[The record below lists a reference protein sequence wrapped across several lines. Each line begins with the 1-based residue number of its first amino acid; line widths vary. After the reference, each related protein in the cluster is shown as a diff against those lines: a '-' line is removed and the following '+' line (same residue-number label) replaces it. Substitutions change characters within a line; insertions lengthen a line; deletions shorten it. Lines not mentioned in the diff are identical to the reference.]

1 MKADAPPGG
10 AQAKG
15 GILLNEVG
23 IRHLIRT
30 GLGCAALLV
39 GALVPTVPAAGAQTV
54 TFGADLSQAPNTTID
69 CTGDPDGG
77 FPITHPGSCTW
88 AEPVNPTAPS
98 EGFVTPAG
106 TGTITT
112 VRIRVGA
119 TTGAME
125 LVVLTFEVDPMNG
138 SASCCTAAYVS
149 QPFTPAANSITTLNT
164 DLPVHTDTSGE
175 ESAAPYQAG
184 DMLALSVLESGVPIP
199 AIDEL
204 PSGLPPNE
212 QPSDSILWPAYLQGQ
227 TAVMGGYDGYQ
238 LDMNA
243 DWVESAGSPGP
254 PPTAPPPPT
263 VSVGSVAPT
272 VTLGSAKP
280 TVKHGEVTMGLDCG
294 AAAACDG
301 TIAIVNRPSAQP
313 LAAVE
318 SAKKPKTVVYARGQ
332 FSLKA
337 GADGTVGAP
346 LTAEGKAV
354 ARKHKK
360 LTVYIDISVGS
371 GTSARTTAKKVAL
384 RF

>member
-1 MKADAPPGG
+1 VLVLG
-10 AQAKG
+10 A
-15 GILLNEVG
+15 
-23 IRHLIRT
+23 
-30 GLGCAALLV
+30 
-39 GALVPTVPAAGAQTV
+39 PAASAQTV
-54 TFGADLSQAPNTTID
+54 TFGADLSQAPNAPLD

-77 FPITHPGSCTW
+77 FPITHPSSCTW
-88 AEPVNPTAPS
+88 AEPENPMAPS

-106 TGTITT
+106 TGTITA

-119 TTGAME
+119 TTGQME
-125 LVVLTFEVDPMNG
+125 LVVLTFEVDPTNG

-149 QPFTPAANSITTLNT
+149 PPFTPAANSITTLNT
-164 DLPVHTDTSGE
+164 NLPVHTDTSGE

-204 PSGLPPNE
+204 PSNLAPNE
-212 QPSDSILWPAYLQGQ
+212 QPSDSILWPAYVQGQ
-227 TAVMGGYDGYQ
+227 TEVMGGYDGYQ

-254 PPTAPPPPT
+254 PPTTPPPPT
-263 VSVGSVAPT
+263 VTVGGSKPT

-280 TVKHGEVTMGLDCG
+280 TVKDNKVTMRLGCG

-301 TIAIVNRPSAQP
+301 TIAIESQP
-313 LAAVE
+313 LAQAAAASE
-318 SAKKPKTVVYARGQ
+318 SAKKPKTIVYAKGT

-337 GADGTVGAP
+337 GAKGTVGAP
-346 LTAEGKAV
+346 LTTEGKA
-354 ARKHKK
+354 AAHKHKK
-360 LTVYIDISVGS
+360 LTVYIDIAVGN
-371 GTSARTTAKKVAL
+371 GAAAKTTSKKVTF